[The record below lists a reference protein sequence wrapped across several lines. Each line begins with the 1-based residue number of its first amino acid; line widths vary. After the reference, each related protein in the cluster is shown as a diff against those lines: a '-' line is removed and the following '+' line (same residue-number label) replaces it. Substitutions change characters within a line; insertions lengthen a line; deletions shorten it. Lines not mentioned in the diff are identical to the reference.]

1 MRLSLLAIAAS
12 LIVAVVLV
20 PKAVDLLKTQS
31 ERKQAEQPPPEMVE
45 IVDWRPGD
53 KGPIHWIDA
62 SRSTGMRTG
71 MQVRVTRCEFG
82 PVMARDNLN
91 QPLIAGPGE
100 FLQIHLKITNKQKAK
115 ARYISWYSNTFR
127 DGSEQVAA
135 KLSDDTGRE
144 FPPQRFSGVKMI
156 ESHVDYLTL
165 EPGESTNDVLIF
177 ALPAAKAAGES
188 ELRLQLPAAAVA
200 RTGWFNFKLPPDLWE
215 R

>member
-1 MRLSLLAIAAS
+1 MRISLLAIAAS
-12 LIVAVVLV
+12 LVVAVVLI
-20 PKAVDLLKTQS
+20 PKAIDRLQQQS
-31 ERKQAEQPPPEMVE
+31 ERKPAEQPPPEMVE

-62 SRSTGMRTG
+62 SRSTGLRTG

-100 FLQIHLKITNKQKAK
+100 FLQIHLKITNRQKSK
-115 ARYISWYSNTFR
+115 ARYISWYGNTFR

-135 KLSDDTGRE
+135 KLSDNEGRE
-144 FPPQRFSGVKMI
+144 FPPQRFAGVKLI
-156 ESHVDYLTL
+156 QSHVDDVTL
-165 EPGESTNDVLIF
+165 EPGESRNDVLIF
-177 ALPAAKAAGES
+177 ALPAAKGSGES
-188 ELRLQLPAAAVA
+188 GLRLQLPAAAVA
-200 RTGWFNFKLPPDLWE
+200 RTGWFNFKLPAELWE